1 MLKRRLVLALIPT
14 LLVPAILV
22 PLTGCTTLPEARN
35 AALDASV
42 HAALGSDFNG
52 VVLVRTGKNQ
62 TTAVG
67 AYGLSNIASGKKNHA
82 GSRFQIGS
90 ITKWITSIAV
100 LRLVEQ
106 GKLALD
112 APVRTYLPELPAH
125 SADQVTLRHLLSNTS
140 GIPDGLMAAYKKD
153 KAVGALVLTPLDA
166 ALRFAAAP
174 SRFAPG
180 TTFDYSVTNW
190 VVMAAVV
197 ERVTGTPFMEVIGQQ
212 VFKPA
217 GMTSSGF
224 AQAGFD
230 AAPEISLAY
239 TSALPRE
246 LKMPPTGS
254 FAAASGTAY
263 STAGDLAL
271 LAEAVFERKLLTPAS
286 LAELSRINV
295 AQEDYALGGRVKLMT
310 LGGSPRKVAY
320 ESGSTGGYKSLL
332 LHVHGADKTVV
343 ILNNTDMAQPE
354 LAKAGEAL
362 LRTLY

>member
-14 LLVPAILV
+14 LLVPALLV
-22 PLTGCTTLPEARN
+22 PFTACTTLPEARN

-67 AYGLSNIASGKKNHA
+67 AYGLANIASAQKNHA
-82 GSRFQIGS
+82 GSRFQVAS

-112 APVRTYLPELPAH
+112 APVRTYLPELPAT
-125 SADQVTLRHLLSNTS
+125 SAGNVTLRHLLSNTS

-153 KAVGALVLTPLDA
+153 KAVGALVLTPMEA
-166 ALRFAAAP
+166 ALKFATAP

-180 TTFDYSVTNW
+180 STFDYSVTNW

-197 ERVTGTPFMEVIGQQ
+197 ERVTATPFMEVIGQQ

-230 AAPEISLAY
+230 AAPDTSLAY
-239 TSALPRE
+239 TSTLPRE
-246 LKMPPTGS
+246 PKMPPTGS

-271 LAEAVFERKLLTPAS
+271 LAEAVFEHKLLTPAS

-295 AQEDYALGGRVKLMT
+295 PEEDYALGGRVKTMT
-310 LGGSPRKVAY
+310 LGGAPRKVAY

-332 LHVHGADKTVV
+332 LHVHGEDKTVV
-343 ILNNTDMAQPE
+343 ILNNTDMAQPD